1 MGKVYRTAQGRE
13 LDIEKVRLQN
23 ELVPALGNMKVNAR
37 GDQLG
42 PGGKVLKT
50 REQIMDD
57 HYKPKSN
64 QNVVKSNDDPIP
76 TRSPRGKDEAVQTS
90 SKRVAQEF
98 NPGTIVADLPESEQ
112 EKQQTAEEQTGLKGG
127 LARAVKRAQ
136 DSAEKKGLR
145 RI

>member
-23 ELVPALGNMKVNAR
+23 ELTPALGNMRVNAR

-42 PGGKVLKT
+42 PGGKIIKT
-50 REQIMDD
+50 REQIMND
-57 HYKPKSN
+57 HYKTKGN
-64 QNVVKSNDDPIP
+64 QTVVKPDEDAIP
-76 TRSPRGKDEAVQTS
+76 TRSPRRNDDAIPTS
-90 SKRVAQEF
+90 SKRISQEF
-98 NPGTIVADLPESEQ
+98 NPGTVTADTPNR
-112 EKQQTAEEQTGLKGG
+112 AEQTPAEDKTALKGG

-136 DSAEKKGLR
+136 DGSEKKGLK

>member
-42 PGGKVLKT
+42 PGGRIIKT
-50 REQIMDD
+50 REQIMND
-57 HYKPKSN
+57 HYKTKAPA
-64 QNVVKSNDDPIP
+64 NVVRPDDDAIP
-76 TRSPRGKDEAVQTS
+76 TRSPRKNDDAIPTS
-90 SKRVAQEF
+90 SKRAAQEF
-98 NPGTIVADLPESEQ
+98 NPGTVSADPPAKSE
-112 EKQQTAEEQTGLKGG
+112 QQTAEEQTGLKGG

-136 DSAEKKGLR
+136 DGTEKKGLK

>member
-1 MGKVYRTAQGRE
+1 MGKIYRTAQGRE

-23 ELVPALGNMKVNAR
+23 ELTPALGNMRVNAR

-42 PGGKVLKT
+42 PGGKIIKT
-50 REQIMDD
+50 REQIMNE
-57 HYKPKSN
+57 HYKTKSN
-64 QNVVKSNDDPIP
+64 QAVVKPDDDAIP
-76 TRSPRGKDEAVQTS
+76 TRSPRRADDAIPTS

-98 NPGTIVADLPESEQ
+98 NPGAVSADPPAKTEQ
-112 EKQQTAEEQTGLKGG
+112 QVAEEKTGLKGG

-136 DSAEKKGLR
+136 DGSEKKGLK